1 MYNQQIISDTV
12 YNSTQKITL
21 DENNFMMELEII
33 KFIKIM
39 KLKNCEGH
47 DRTRLRI
54 LFDGIQTLRA
64 P

>member
-39 KLKNCEGH
+39 KLKNFECH

-54 LFDGIQTLRA
+54 LVDGIQTPIA